1 MSVAKADEKYNL
13 PTGFSVLS
21 EIQEASSAV
30 LDARVV
36 AMLHKYS
43 DIIESIHISDQ
54 FTGPQPA
61 EQAEA
66 SMKPAETKKM
76 ITVSF
81 FINEKTGN
89 MEDFKPLVQLVIY
102 LIDKLK
108 RFKLSRE
115 VNLT

>member
-1 MSVAKADEKYNL
+1 
-13 PTGFSVLS
+13 
-21 EIQEASSAV
+21 
-30 LDARVV
+30 
-36 AMLHKYS
+36 MLHKYS

-102 LIDKLK
+102 LVDKLK

-115 VNLT
+115 VSLTKICNKNFSFLNEMKLSGQDQGGQEPHAS